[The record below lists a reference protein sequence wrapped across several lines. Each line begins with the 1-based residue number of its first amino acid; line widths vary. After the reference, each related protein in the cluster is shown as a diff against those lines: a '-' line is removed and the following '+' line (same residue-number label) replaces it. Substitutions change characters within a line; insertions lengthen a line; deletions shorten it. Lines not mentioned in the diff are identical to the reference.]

1 MDGARSAE
9 LLISSP
15 VRAGARHLQDL
26 SLETERSSRL
36 DLNFLGFEPSE
47 LF

>member
-9 LLISSP
+9 LLFSSP
-15 VRAGARHLQDL
+15 VRAGARHLLDL